1 MPHGSIHPSYARLRR
16 ALTTSGISLILSA
29 SLLATEWI
37 QSCKS
42 KGAAKYSCNKLANMQ
57 HAEQIIF
64 DYIPPFFLYTLL
76 FLCGIVWQSLN
87 ANIII
92 IAITAASIALFCMS
106 YHHQG
111 RWKII
116 IPWAIA
122 AFSIGA
128 LRNTLNEHY
137 FLREADQLCNKKI
150 DLVGTI
156 IAQEKT
162 NKQWVTCLTVE
173 TEIPT
178 QALIKLYCTQPLQSQ
193 VGDSVSLQNVYL
205 KKSTSN
211 TLALFF
217 KKQGIIATGY
227 IGKQQTIQCRPAE
240 KTNMTGWLHKKRDYL
255 LQRLEKILSPR
266 TFMLVSSIFLGYKSI
281 KTKMSDV
288 LYEQFQWWGIS
299 HYLARSGLHLV
310 MFVIIL
316 HFLCMFLPI
325 PFIVKQVLVSGCIAI
340 YMLLSWSSVSFI
352 RSLIMIFCYLLCSM
366 FKIQQHGLHTISLA
380 CCAILLYNPAFLFA
394 LDFQLSFGLT
404 LALILL
410 HHAHYIRKNDSQKTI
425 QSTT

>member
-1 MPHGSIHPSYARLRR
+1 
-16 ALTTSGISLILSA
+16 
-29 SLLATEWI
+29 
-37 QSCKS
+37 
-42 KGAAKYSCNKLANMQ
+42 MQ
-57 HAEQIIF
+57 HVEHQIF

-76 FLCGIVWQSLN
+76 FLCGIIWQSLS
-87 ANIII
+87 ANLII
-92 IAITAASIALFCMS
+92 IAIITACIIIFCMS
-106 YHHQG
+106 YYHQG

-128 LRNTLNEHY
+128 LRNTLNEYY
-137 FLREADQLCNKKI
+137 FLREADLLCNRKI
-150 DLVGTI
+150 DLTGTI

-162 NKQWVTCLTVE
+162 NKHWVTCLTVE
-173 TEIPT
+173 AETPS
-178 QALIKLYCTQPLQSQ
+178 QALIKLYCTHPLQSH
-193 VGDSVSLQNVYL
+193 VGDQVSAQNVYL
-205 KKSTSN
+205 KKTTSN
-211 TLALFF
+211 SLALFF
-217 KKQGIIATGY
+217 KKQGIVATGY
-227 IGKQQTIQCRPAE
+227 IGKQQNIQCRPAE
-240 KTNMTGWLHKKRDYL
+240 KASVASWLHKKRDYL
-255 LQRLEKILSPR
+255 LQRLAKILSPR

-281 KTKMSDV
+281 KTKMSDM

-325 PFIVKQVLVSGCIAI
+325 PFIVKQIVVSACIAI

-366 FKIQQHGLHTISLA
+366 LKVQQHGLHTISLA

-410 HHAHYIRKNDSQKTI
+410 HHAHYIRKNSLETTV